1 MLKTIR
7 VLSTVFFF
15 DNFLGYRTKRV
26 DENRSTAREI
36 KTVGRF
42 NLFQNNFE
50 GGQNVLIKML

>member
-1 MLKTIR
+1 MNKMSQASPALVKNQIP
-7 VLSTVFFF
+7 
-15 DNFLGYRTKRV
+15 GYRTKRV

>member
-1 MLKTIR
+1 MLMNN
-7 VLSTVFFF
+7 LSS
-15 DNFLGYRTKRV
+15 FLGYRTKRV